1 MIRLTRRYD
10 FSAAHVLA
18 RDDWSFE
25 RNKSVYGKCA
35 NPAGH
40 GHNYRVEVTLE
51 GALDARTGQL
61 LPDGRLD
68 ALVRARVLAP
78 LDGRF
83 LNRDV
88 PAFARHVPTAE
99 NIARHVW
106 DSLVLEVSPARL
118 VRIRL
123 VETRNNS
130 VEYLGDEERA

>member
-18 RDDWSFE
+18 REDWSPE
-25 RNKSVYGKCA
+25 RNRAVYGKCA

-40 GHNYRVEVTLE
+40 GHNYRVELTLE
-51 GALDARTGQL
+51 GELDPRSGHVLA
-61 LPDGRLD
+61 PGRLD
-68 ALVRARVLAP
+68 ELVHARVLRE

-88 PAFARHVPTAE
+88 PWFARHVPTAE
-99 NIARHVW
+99 NIAAHIW
-106 DSLVLEVSPARL
+106 DSVAGGVALARL
-118 VRIRL
+118 VGVRL

-130 VEYLGDEERA
+130 VEILGAEDSA